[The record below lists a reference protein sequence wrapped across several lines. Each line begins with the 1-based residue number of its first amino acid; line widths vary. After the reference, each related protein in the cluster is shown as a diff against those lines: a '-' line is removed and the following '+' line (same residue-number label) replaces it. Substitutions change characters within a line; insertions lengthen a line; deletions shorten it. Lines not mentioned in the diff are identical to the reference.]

1 MKNFEMM
8 GVKPEDVPTMGHM
21 LCEMQFDYDQCE
33 HCPVAEKCFPWGPTS
48 KNGFINWL
56 EEEHEKK

>member
-1 MKNFEMM
+1 MKNFERM
-8 GVKPEDVPTMGHM
+8 GVKPEDVSTMGHM

-56 EEEHEKK
+56 EESYEKK